1 MILPTNT
8 RLRACLLWTLVV
20 TLVAEAVTLSMRFG
34 TGLTATEFNRT
45 APLLLQIHHM
55 FWSIPVLLPLVFLW
69 KRPHISGTLVGVAF
83 GFIISDLAHHFVVL
97 PITVGHTGWHW
108 P

>member
-1 MILPTNT
+1 MTLPTNT
-8 RLRACLLWTLVV
+8 RLRACLLWTSAV
-20 TLVAEAVTLSMRFG
+20 TLVVEAVTLFMRFG
-34 TGLTATEFNRT
+34 TGFTVTEFNKT

-55 FWSIPVLLPLVFLW
+55 FWSIPVLLPLFVLW
-69 KRPHISGTLVGVAF
+69 RRPHLSGALLGVAI
-83 GFIISDLAHHFVVL
+83 GFIVSDLAHHFVVL